1 MTQIKNYINKIG
13 IYLVVYNSLIVAGCV
28 DRIPVNIKGEQT
40 LNLVFDGRLIY
51 GDPTYVYLSVAH
63 LLDFA
68 QSRTLLI
75 AVDQVILRNSLGQ
88 SKSLAYIKYGYYEAV
103 IHPQDPDF
111 TIIPGLDFQIVLS
124 LADGRRYES
133 RAEKLLPS
141 NKQGYLNY
149 EIVNRE
155 IKDRVTG
162 LFQYDHRLQFNLHTS
177 FVDPINLTR
186 KQKYKYEYNF
196 TFKFTDNEEKVCYI
210 RGELELNKINHLS
223 GRDFSEDT
231 VNYPLY
237 QSAFS
242 YRFYEGA
249 YFTVY
254 QQTLSDAAYAYW
266 QKADQLISRDGS
278 MFEEPPGRIK
288 GNFYRSDHPEEV
300 FGYFYATTQDT
311 FRLYMPSEVISSPY
325 QNYCEFINSR
335 GISFFLCAN
344 CLDGTNS
351 SLEKPV
357 WWVE

>member
-1 MTQIKNYINKIG
+1 MNYINKI
-13 IYLVVYNSLIVAGCV
+13 VVYIVVSKLMIVAGCV
-28 DRIPVNIKGEQT
+28 NRIPVNIKGEQIF
-40 LNLVFDGRLIY
+40 NLVFDGRLIY
-51 GDPTYVYLSVAH
+51 GDPTYVYLSVTH

-75 AVDQVILRNSLGQ
+75 EVDQVILSNNLGQ
-88 SKSLAYIKYGYYEAV
+88 RKPLDYIKYGYYEAV
-103 IHPQDPDF
+103 IHPQDKDF
-111 TIIPGLDFQIVLS
+111 TIMPGMDFQIEVH

-133 RAEKLLPS
+133 RPDKLGPS
-141 NKQGYLNY
+141 NKQGDLNF

-162 LFQYDHRLQFNLHTS
+162 LFKYDQRLQFNLHTS
-177 FVDPINLTR
+177 FRDPLNPGR
-186 KQKYKYEYNF
+186 KQHYKYEYNL
-196 TFKFTDNEEKVCYI
+196 TYKFSENEEKVCYI

-223 GRDFSEDT
+223 GRDFAGDT

-237 QSAFS
+237 ESALN

-288 GNFYRSDHPEEV
+288 GNFYRPDHPEEV

-311 FRLYMPSEVISSPY
+311 LRVYVPSEIISSPY
-325 QNYCEFINSR
+325 RTYCEFTNSR

-351 SLEKPV
+351 SLEKPA